1 MGSLKLHPQIRV
13 DEYTASG
20 EWTRETVQQLFAD
33 RVRERGSQLAV
44 VDPVDK
50 AEYVDGLPRRVTWA
64 ELAAEVDRL
73 AAVLLEAGVRAGDV
87 VGVQLPNTVEQVVVF
102 LASWRIGAMVSPLPV
117 HSVDSEIVDVCNE
130 GCVGVFVTAGRVG
143 SNPVAARVM
152 SVRSQIP
159 TLRTV
164 LSYGV
169 GVPDG
174 VVRIGHAVPNSADAE
189 RVAAHAAAHVADPN
203 DCIAICWT
211 AGTGGAPKGVPHA
224 HYESLSLARGV
235 VDAARLTAADVM
247 LNPFPMMTAAGI
259 TGTLLPWLS
268 VGCVLVQHQ
277 PFDLGV
283 FLRQIAE
290 EKVTYTAGRPAV
302 LAAIDRRA
310 APAVDLSTVTR
321 IDVGSAPLAPGTVQ
335 AWKDRYG
342 VELVGYF
349 GTIEGVSLRAEPV
362 SSVEPGQRA
371 LLYPRTGYADDSQIK
386 LVDPETGAEI
396 VDRGV
401 VGELRVKGPTV
412 FAGYLNPARDGD
424 PFDADGFL
432 ETGELFVIDGP
443 WDHYLRYVDR
453 AADLIVHDGVPI
465 RSMELEMLIAEHP
478 SVVEAAVIGCPDSA
492 AGERVVAVVSCRPGS
507 VLSLE
512 ELTEFLA
519 ARGVAPVETPER
531 LVISR
536 GLPRNHACNVLK
548 RLLREELGR
557 G

>member
-1 MGSLKLHPQIRV
+1 MGSLKLHPRIRI

-64 ELAAEVDRL
+64 ELAIEVDRI
-73 AAVLLEAGVRAGDV
+73 AAVLLGAGVRAGDV

-117 HSVDSEIVDVCNE
+117 HSVESEIVDVCNE
-130 GCVGVFVTAGRVG
+130 ACVGAFVTAGRIG
-143 SNPVAARVM
+143 SNSVAARVM

-174 VVRIGHAVPNSADAE
+174 VVRIGHAAPSSADAE

-224 HYESLSLARGV
+224 HYESLSLARVV
-235 VDAARLTAADVM
+235 VDAAHLTAADVM

-259 TGTLLPWLS
+259 TGTLLPWLT

-283 FLRQIAE
+283 FLHQLAE
-290 EKVTYTAGRPAV
+290 EKVTYTACRPAV
-302 LAAIDRRA
+302 LAAIDHRD

-321 IDVGSAPLAPGTVQ
+321 IGVGSAPLAPGTVQ
-335 AWKDRYG
+335 TWKDRYG

-349 GTIEGVSLRAEPV
+349 GTIEGVSLLAQPV
-362 SSVEPGQRA
+362 SAADPGRRA
-371 LLYPRTGYADDSQIK
+371 LLYPRNPGDYQVK

-412 FAGYLNPARDGD
+412 FAGYLNPARDRD

-443 WDHYLRYVDR
+443 WDGYLRYVDR

-465 RSMELEMLIAEHP
+465 GSMELEMLIAEHP
-478 SVVEAAVIGCPDSA
+478 SVVEAAVVGCPDQAS
-492 AGERVVAVVSCRPGS
+492 GERVVAVVSCRPGS

-512 ELTEFLA
+512 ELAEFLA
-519 ARGVAPVETPER
+519 ARGVAPAEIPQR

-536 GLPRNHACNVLK
+536 GLPRNHACNVPK

>member
-1 MGSLKLHPQIRV
+1 MGSLKLHPRIRI

-64 ELAAEVDRL
+64 ELAIEVDRL

-117 HSVDSEIVDVCNE
+117 HSVESEIVDVCNE
-130 GCVGVFVTAGRVG
+130 ACVGAFVTAGRIG
-143 SNPVAARVM
+143 SKSVAAQVM
-152 SVRSQIP
+152 SVRSRIP

-174 VVRIGHAVPNSADAE
+174 VVRIGHAAPSSADSE

-211 AGTGGAPKGVPHA
+211 AGTGGSPKGVPHA
-224 HYESLSLARGV
+224 HYESLSLARVV
-235 VDAARLTAADVM
+235 VDAAHLTAADVM

-259 TGTLLPWLS
+259 TGTLLPWLT

-277 PFDLGV
+277 PFDLEV
-283 FLRQIAE
+283 FLNQLAE
-290 EKVTYTAGRPAV
+290 EKVTYTACRPAV
-302 LAAIDRRA
+302 LAAIDRRD

-321 IDVGSAPLAPGTVQ
+321 IGVGSAPLAPGTVQ
-335 AWKDRYG
+335 TWKDRYG

-362 SSVEPGQRA
+362 SAADPGRRA
-371 LLYPRTGYADDSQIK
+371 LLYPRNPGDSQVK
-386 LVDPETGAEI
+386 LVDPETGVEI

-412 FAGYLNPARDGD
+412 FAGYLNPARDRD

-432 ETGELFVIDGP
+432 ATGELFVIDGP
-443 WDHYLRYVDR
+443 WDGYLRYLDR

-465 RSMELEMLIAEHP
+465 GSMELEMLIAEHP
-478 SVVEAAVIGCPDSA
+478 SVVEAAVVGCPDQAS
-492 AGERVVAVVSCRPGS
+492 GERVVAVVSCHPGS
-507 VLSLE
+507 VLGLE
-512 ELTEFLA
+512 ELAEFLA
-519 ARGVAPVETPER
+519 ARGVAPVEIPQR

-536 GLPRNHACNVLK
+536 GLPRNHACNVFK
-548 RLLREELGR
+548 RLLREELAR

>member
-1 MGSLKLHPQIRV
+1 MGSLKIHPQIRI
-13 DEYTASG
+13 DEYTTAG

-33 RVRERGSQLAV
+33 RVRERGTQLAV
-44 VDPVDK
+44 VDPVNK

-117 HSVDSEIVDVCNE
+117 HSTESEIVDVCNE
-130 GCVGVFVTAGRVG
+130 SCVSSFVTAGRVG
-143 SNPVAARVM
+143 SNPTAARVM
-152 SVRSQIP
+152 SARSQIP
-159 TLRTV
+159 TLRSV

-174 VVRIGHAVPNSADAE
+174 VVRIGHTVPTSADAE
-189 RVAAHAAAHVADPN
+189 RVAAHAAAHAVDPN

-224 HYESLSLARGV
+224 HYESLSLARIV
-235 VDAARLTAADVM
+235 VAAAHLTADDVM

-277 PFDLGV
+277 PFDVGV
-283 FLRQIAE
+283 FLNQIAE

-302 LAAIDRRA
+302 LAAIERRD

-321 IDVGSAPLAPGTVQ
+321 IGVGSAPLAPGTAQ

-349 GTIEGVSLRAEPV
+349 GTIEGVSLQAEPLSRV
-362 SSVEPGQRA
+362 GSGQRS
-371 LLYPRTGYADDSQIK
+371 LLYPRTGYANGTQIK
-386 LVDPETGAEI
+386 LARCETGTEI
-396 VDRGV
+396 LDHGV

-412 FAGYLNPARDGD
+412 FAGYLNPARDRD
-424 PFDADGFL
+424 PFDSDGYL
-432 ETGELFVIDGP
+432 RTGELFAIDGP
-443 WDHYLRYVDR
+443 DDGYLRYVDR

-465 RSMELEMLIAEHP
+465 RSMELEMLISEHP
-478 SVVEAAVIGCPDSA
+478 SVVEAAVIGCPDGRS
-492 AGERVVAVVSCRPGS
+492 GERVVAVVSCRPGS

-512 ELTEFLA
+512 ELAQFLA
-519 ARGVAPVETPER
+519 DRGVGALEIPQR

-536 GLPRNHACNVLK
+536 GLPRNHAGNVLK
-548 RLLREELGR
+548 RLLREDLGR

>member
-1 MGSLKLHPQIRV
+1 MGSLKLHPQIRI
-13 DEYTASG
+13 DEYTGSG

-44 VDPVDK
+44 VDPVNK

-73 AAVLLEAGVRAGDV
+73 AAVLLDAGVRAGDV

-102 LASWRIGAMVSPLPV
+102 LASWRIGAIVSPLPV
-117 HSVDSEIVDVCNE
+117 HSVESEIVDVCNE
-130 GCVGVFVTAGRVG
+130 ACVSAFVTAGRVG
-143 SNPVAARVM
+143 SNSVAARVM

-174 VVRIGHAVPNSADAE
+174 VVRIGHAVPSSTDRE
-189 RVAAHAAAHVADPN
+189 RVAAHAADHIADPN

-235 VDAARLTAADVM
+235 VDAAWLTAADVM

-283 FLRQIAE
+283 FLNQIAE
-290 EKVTYTAGRPAV
+290 EKVTYTACRPAV
-302 LAAIDRRA
+302 LAAIDLRD

-321 IDVGSAPLAPGTVQ
+321 IGVGSAPLAPETVQ
-335 AWKDRYG
+335 AWKERYG

-349 GTIEGVSLRAEPV
+349 GTIEGVSLRAELV
-362 SSVEPGQRA
+362 SAAEPGQRT
-371 LLYPRTGYADDSQIK
+371 LLYPRIGHPDDLHLK
-386 LVDPETGAEI
+386 LVHPDTGAEI

-412 FAGYLNPARDGD
+412 FAGYLNPSRDRD
-424 PFDADGFL
+424 PFDADGYL
-432 ETGELFVIDGP
+432 ATGELFVIDGP
-443 WDHYLRYVDR
+443 WDRYLRYVDR

-465 RSMELEMLIAEHP
+465 GSMELEMLIAEHP
-478 SVVEAAVIGCPDSA
+478 SVVEAAVIGCPDSRS
-492 AGERVVAVVSCRPGS
+492 GERVVAVVSCRPGA

-512 ELTEFLA
+512 ELVEFLA
-519 ARGVAPVETPER
+519 ARGVSPVETPQR

-536 GLPRNHACNVLK
+536 GLPRNHACNVVK
-548 RLLREELGR
+548 RLLREELSR